1 MAQRVNRG
9 VIIATISNTF
19 IDLYRASA
27 AKASGRTIG
36 NMMSDFGYT
45 RDFVVKN
52 AFRDCSKMSQKK
64 LRGCIQILRDT
75 AVMLNSTGADERV
88 ALEQAIAKMLVLK

>member
-1 MAQRVNRG
+1 MLCKGIQAVRQL
-9 VIIATISNTF
+9 ILIEQLF
-19 IDLYRASA
+19 
-27 AKASGRTIG
+27 IG